1 MVGVVPVYMAYAF
14 FGVVYFGN
22 HIERFGNLTNAVIT
36 LFAVLNGDVVRDTY
50 MTLLPLF
57 PSVSQIYLYT
67 FICLFM
73 YVVLN
78 VFIAI
83 IEESF
88 FTVRELRLHQHEH
101 GRLDASGFDDL
112 MERTKAQVD
121 GYAAGTGASNR
132 WEQLLV
138 LADLMD
144 LERYERKRAAT
155 TASVQEALL
164 EGRGPEP
171 IADDGDSSEPSGTEE
186 RPTDYRPLGDK
197 VGDVLT
203 PPTGDPTAIL
213 RSGPAL
219 RLSRPAGVD
228 DDSKDSS
235 ADGDDG
241 AAGGGGGGKS
251 MRFITG
257 GVDISGSSSSAAAL
271 GPLNL
276 PLLCREMQARHR
288 QQLAQ
293 LLDTVRRWSPRAVE
307 HHRGSYLAEQLQT
320 RLFERLTFELKSML
334 TEEGASEAE

>member
-164 EGRGPEP
+164 E
-171 IADDGDSSEPSGTEE
+171 EE